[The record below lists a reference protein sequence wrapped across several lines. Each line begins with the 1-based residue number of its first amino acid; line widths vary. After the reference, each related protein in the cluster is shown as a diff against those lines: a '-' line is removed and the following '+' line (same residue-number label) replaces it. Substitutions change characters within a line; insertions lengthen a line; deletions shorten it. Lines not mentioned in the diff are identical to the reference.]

1 MAETVTGQQITP
13 FRRLVLALLIGNG
26 GMMLAL
32 MVPAVMLLSFKMI
45 EIDPDGYTSSYG
57 LVAAIGA
64 VFALIG
70 NPLGGAFSDR
80 TNNSFGRRRT
90 WILIGPLVGSAAVL
104 YIGFATE
111 IWQVTIAWAIAQLFF
126 NFGMAAYTALIP
138 DQVPQEKQG
147 TMSGIAGLVVIIG
160 MSIGMVMMM
169 ILTSISSE
177 TKWTIVAVIGMVA
190 PIVSLFLIKEGKI
203 ELPTV
208 AKQQQTIGQRLSQVY
223 PSPRKF
229 PSFTWAIVSKFLLMM
244 GYSSSLYLTVMLV
257 NRMGFTE
264 AEATASVGTI
274 NIISMLAM
282 AATSI
287 FGGVLSDRFGK
298 QKPFLY
304 GSALIMIV
312 GIIAFAF
319 IPQYSVY
326 IVASAIIGLGGGC
339 FTAVDMALVSRI
351 LPRKEDAAKDFGLMN
366 VANALPQ
373 SIVPA
378 IAPVLLAIGGWSFFY
393 VFLALCVAAGV
404 LALKPLP
411 EVAKSAEQNEQKS
424 ITNKLIPGGKQA

>member
-1 MAETVTGQQITP
+1 MAETVKGQLITP
-13 FRRLVLALLIGNG
+13 FRRLVLAMLIGNG

-32 MVPAVMLLSFKMI
+32 MTPAVLLLTFKMI

-57 LVAAIGA
+57 VVAAIGA
-64 VFALIG
+64 LFALIG
-70 NPLGGAFSDR
+70 NPLGGALSDR
-80 TNNSFGRRRT
+80 TNNAFGRRRT
-90 WILIGPLVGSAAVL
+90 WILIGPLVGSAAIL

-111 IWQVTIAWAIAQLFF
+111 IWQVIVGWAIAQLFF

-138 DQVPQEKQG
+138 DQVPPEKQG

-160 MSIGMVMMM
+160 MGIGMVMMM
-169 ILTSISSE
+169 LLTSISSE
-177 TKWTIVAVIGMVA
+177 TKWTIVSIIGIAAPVI
-190 PIVSLFLIKEGKI
+190 SLFLIREGKV
-203 ELPTV
+203 ELTPV
-208 AKQQQTIGQRLSQVY
+208 VKEKQSLVERLGQIY
-223 PSPRKF
+223 PNPRKF
-229 PSFTWAIVSKFLLMM
+229 PAFTWAIFSKFLLMM

-274 NIISMLAM
+274 NLISMLAM
-282 AATSI
+282 AVTSI
-287 FGGVLSDRFGK
+287 FGGVLSDKFGK

-304 GSALIMIV
+304 GSAIIMV
-312 GIIAFAF
+312 AGIIAFAF

-378 IAPVLLAIGGWSFFY
+378 IAPILLAIGGWSFFY
-393 VFLALCVAAGV
+393 LFLALCVVAGM

-411 EVAKSAEQNEQKS
+411 EVNRATE
-424 ITNKLIPGGKQA
+424 NKESVEAAILSMK